1 MKRVLLMSVLASG
14 MAFGGAI
21 EGPAAIEARQAPAAS
36 SVPTGQTSLG
46 SVRIGRAVMANGQRL
61 PAGTYQ
67 VRLTG
72 ETAGPPAKGQTPELQ
87 RWVEFVRGGQVRG
100 REVVSVVPQAEIKDV
115 AKGAAPAAG
124 SARIE
129 MLKGDDYLRVWIHR
143 GGNHY
148 LIHLPPA

>member
-1 MKRVLLMSVLASG
+1 MKRVLLMSVLAS
-14 MAFGGAI
+14 AVAAGGAVA
-21 EGPAAIEARQAPAAS
+21 GSAAVEARQAPAAS

-46 SVRIGRAVMANGQRL
+46 SVRIGRAVMANGERL

-72 ETAGPPAKGQTPELQ
+72 ETAGPAAGQTTDLH

-115 AKGAAPAAG
+115 AKGPAPGAG
-124 SARIE
+124 SARVE
-129 MLKGDDYLRVWIHR
+129 MLKGDDYLRIWIHR